1 MWSNFCFK
9 MKILFDGKLAVLF
22 FVYFRNFKVA
32 IFLALAQCSLFF
44 TISWIWKIL
53 DQYLNSRKIQVC
65 LISGED
71 DSFLSVALNSSKSII
86 LINTLSYC
94 LYLLFMT
101 INFSPP
107 ISFYE
112 YLLKFWENKVFVEQN
127 FSLHSSD
134 QFIVGCWKLCPSK
147 ILPERN
153 FYLTKIWLLR
163 YANDIKQILVNVINL
178 RGGSEKEIIKLK
190 RFKDENSHLKMLAHR
205 DNYLI

>member
-9 MKILFDGKLAVLF
+9 MKILFDGKLVVLF

-112 YLLKFWENKVFVEQN
+112 YLLNFWENKV
-127 FSLHSSD
+127 
-134 QFIVGCWKLCPSK
+134 
-147 ILPERN
+147 
-153 FYLTKIWLLR
+153 LLNKTFR
-163 YANDIKQILVNVINL
+163 CTQVINL
-178 RGGSEKEIIKLK
+178 LLDVGNFVHQKYYQNETFIWQ
-190 RFKDENSHLKMLAHR
+190 RFDC
-205 DNYLI
+205 